1 LPTFLKNIRFVQYF
15 WRGHVVKQSMEG
27 QMPKNRALALRVDEG
42 RELFKENEGINKL
55 LKVYVVWQ
63 TSLGAWKN

>member
-1 LPTFLKNIRFVQYF
+1 
-15 WRGHVVKQSMEG
+15 
-27 QMPKNRALALRVDEG
+27 MPKNRALALRVDEG